1 MLDFIRRAQSLAKEH
16 EGLFEEVYSASTI
29 SMIKLLVPPQY
40 RDKMNLLIP
49 MDCAKKEK
57 LSRIHNILDMEK
69 DSTLNGIPDNIN
81 YSLKKSET
89 YNPRKPESFNP
100 KAISS
105 WR

>member
-1 MLDFIRRAQSLAKEH
+1 
-16 EGLFEEVYSASTI
+16 
-29 SMIKLLVPPQY
+29 MIKLLVPPQY

-89 YNPRKPESFNP
+89 YNPRKPESYNP
-100 KAISS
+100 KAHQFSKKNKNFPRRS
-105 WR
+105 NHDCH